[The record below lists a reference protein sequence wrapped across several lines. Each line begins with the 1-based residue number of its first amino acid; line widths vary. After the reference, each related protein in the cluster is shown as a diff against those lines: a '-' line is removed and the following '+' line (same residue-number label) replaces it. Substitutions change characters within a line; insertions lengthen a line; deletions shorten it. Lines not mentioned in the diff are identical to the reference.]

1 MATPIDNNEADEKS
15 GKSMCQL
22 INIRCT
28 STANSSFGKT
38 PLLPSTHGRRG
49 ILLFRPVHRRN
60 EILLIRKDLVRI
72 RVLLLRFRTL

>member
-28 STANSSFGKT
+28 NTTNNSFSKT
-38 PLLPSTHGRRG
+38 PLLPFTHDRRG

-60 EILLIRKDLVRI
+60 EILLVRKDLIRI
-72 RVLLLRFRTL
+72 RVLLLRLRAL